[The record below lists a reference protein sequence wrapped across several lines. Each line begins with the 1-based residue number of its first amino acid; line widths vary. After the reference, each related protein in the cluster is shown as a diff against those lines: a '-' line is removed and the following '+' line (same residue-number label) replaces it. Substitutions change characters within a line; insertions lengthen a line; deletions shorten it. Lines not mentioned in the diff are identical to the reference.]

1 MQGRFKYH
9 GSEIEFAVVGD
20 VGSKK
25 FFLRL
30 TCEGRPE
37 FKLELDQRNRVELER
52 FFEPEGGKEFFQ
64 HFVRNYGF
72 K

>member
-1 MQGRFKYH
+1 MQGRFKYRD
-9 GSEIEFAVVGD
+9 SEIEFSLVGD

-25 FFLRL
+25 FYIRL

-37 FKLELDQRNRVELER
+37 FKMELDQRHRQELEK
-52 FFEPEGGKEFFQ
+52 FFEAEGGKEFFQ